1 MVAAE
6 GACARQARL
15 TFAMARHAVVD
26 LAQVFRT
33 RPRPAPEDRLPAPV
47 LAKLTADL
55 AAAGFPLLAE
65 AVATGRLRELRRTY
79 EPYAAALSDYLLQE
93 IRKSAQRPTMEE
105 LLERLKRR
113 TPVEVSESPAEIL
126 RAARENR
133 GRR

>member
-1 MVAAE
+1 MAKMIQLRNVPDE
-6 GACARQARL
+6 LHRKLKARA
-15 TFAMARHAVVD
+15 AMAG
-26 LAQVFRT
+26 LS
-33 RPRPAPEDRLPAPV
+33 
-47 LAKLTADL
+47 
-55 AAAGFPLLAE
+55 
-65 AVATGRLRELRRTY
+65 
-79 EPYAAALSDYLLQE
+79 LSDYLLRE